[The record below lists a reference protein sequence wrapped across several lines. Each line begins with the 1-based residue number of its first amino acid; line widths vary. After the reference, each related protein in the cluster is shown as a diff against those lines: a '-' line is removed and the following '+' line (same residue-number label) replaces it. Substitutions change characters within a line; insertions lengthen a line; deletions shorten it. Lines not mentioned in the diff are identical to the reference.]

1 MKKKLVILSGAGISA
16 ESNIATFRD
25 TKDGS
30 GLWENFDIMEVCSA
44 EAWDKNPT
52 KVNDFY
58 NTRRIEVLN
67 AVPNRA
73 HIALAEAEE
82 YFDIQILTTNVDDLH
97 ERAGSSNV
105 LHIHGEILKA
115 RSSNPCYNWAGI
127 SPDSKINNYK
137 TYPVGRKGLT
147 MNDLADDGFPLRPD
161 IVFFQESVPN
171 LSKASDIIK
180 EADIFVV
187 VGTSLSVYPAANL
200 VWDTKPTCRSYCVNP
215 DETQEEA
222 GFPCVVIPYRATI
235 GIPNLLKTLLSNGNV

>member
-115 RSSNPCYNWAGI
+115 RSSN
-127 SPDSKINNYK
+127 
-137 TYPVGRKGLT
+137 LT
-147 MNDLADDGFPLRPD
+147 
-161 IVFFQESVPN
+161 
-171 LSKASDIIK
+171 
-180 EADIFVV
+180 
-187 VGTSLSVYPAANL
+187 T
-200 VWDTKPTCRSYCVNP
+200 
-215 DETQEEA
+215 
-222 GFPCVVIPYRATI
+222 
-235 GIPNLLKTLLSNGNV
+235 